1 MPPEP
6 SHLAQTATPDIVN
19 YLAGQSLPERTTSMA
34 DNTIQALYTAEGQS
48 VWQDDI
54 SRDMLNSGLL
64 QERINL
70 GIRGVT
76 SNPTIF
82 QKAIASGVAYD
93 EDILRLLGNDLAV
106 EEIFQTLAVKDIQEA
121 CDLFRPLYDESNGG
135 DGFVSLEVL
144 PSLARDTQGTIDNAR
159 ILWAAVDRPNLMVK
173 VPGTEE
179 GVPAIET
186 LLFEGINI
194 NVTLLFSLT
203 NYERVAR
210 AYIGALIR
218 RHDEG
223 LPIDRIASVA
233 SFFVSRVDAAAEK
246 LIDANG
252 SPEAQALKGKVA
264 VANAQLAY
272 ELFLGLFGSDQWR
285 VLEAEGARVQRPLW
299 ASTGTKNPTFS
310 DVLYV
315 DTLIGPDTVNT
326 MPVPTIEAFL
336 DHGTVARTV
345 DANFDDAHA
354 TVDAL
359 SESGISLDDITSA
372 LETDGINSFVKSFE
386 DLLAGVESKRQELAQ
401 VAGDN

>member
-1 MPPEP
+1 
-6 SHLAQTATPDIVN
+6 
-19 YLAGQSLPERTTSMA
+19 MA
-34 DNTIQALYTAEGQS
+34 DNTIKQLYDAEGQS

-64 QERINL
+64 QERIDL

-82 QKAIASGVAYD
+82 QKAIASGEAYD
-93 EDILRLLGNDLAV
+93 EDILEMLGQNLPI
-106 EEIFQTLAVKDIQEA
+106 EEVFQTLAVKDIQDA
-121 CDLFRPLYDESNGG
+121 CDLFLPLYDQSQGT

-144 PSLARDTQGTIDNAR
+144 PSLARDTQGTLDNAR
-159 ILWAAVDRPNLMVK
+159 VLWKAVDRPNLMVK

-179 GVPAIET
+179 GVSAIEE

-210 AYIGALIR
+210 AYIGALVR

-223 LPIDRIASVA
+223 LAIDRIASVA
-233 SFFVSRVDAAAEK
+233 SFFVSRVDTAVDK
-246 LIDANG
+246 LLDANG
-252 SPEAQALKGKVA
+252 SPAALALKGKVA

-272 ELFLGLFGSDQWR
+272 ERFLGLFGSDQWR
-285 VLEAEGARVQRPLW
+285 TLEAAGARVQRPLW
-299 ASTGTKNPTFS
+299 ASTGTKSPDYS

-315 DTLIGPDTVNT
+315 ETLIGPDTVNT

-336 DHGTVARTV
+336 DHGVVARTV
-345 DANFDDAHA
+345 DQDFAGAHEIA
-354 TVDAL
+354 DAL
-359 SESGISLDDITSA
+359 ADLGVSLEDVTTT
-372 LETDGINSFVKSFE
+372 LETEGINTFVKSFD
-386 DLLAGVESKRQELAQ
+386 DLLAGVESKRQSLAQ